1 MTIMPALIRSTV
13 ACTVASAVASAVAC
27 AVVMIASHAIA
38 GPFTFDDVD
47 YWVGTGT
54 SRAALVIDWVENST
68 EPAALVWGYRWDGTA
83 YGRDMLTAIV
93 AADDR
98 LFAKLGGSPTN
109 PVAVYGLGY
118 DANNDGTFALD
129 GGSGFDAGGF
139 AYTGPADGSTSLDA
153 ADYYAEGWFTGF
165 WHFGIASLNP
175 YDGGSWS
182 DIPAGMAGR
191 LLADGAWDSWTFSPT
206 FNFAAFAENPS
217 AAATPFPP
225 GDFNR
230 DQQVDDL
237 DYQLWKSEF
246 GSTNSPAVDGNGNGV
261 VDAADYTIWRNHV
274 GLGAGSWAAGDGVP
288 EPTSLWFTLCSVWVL
303 WLASHIRRKV
313 NVS

>member
-182 DIPAGMAGR
+182 DIPADC
-191 LLADGAWDSWTFSPT
+191 LPT
-206 FNFAAFAENPS
+206 VRG
-217 AAATPFPP
+217 T
-225 GDFNR
+225 
-230 DQQVDDL
+230 
-237 DYQLWKSEF
+237 
-246 GSTNSPAVDGNGNGV
+246 
-261 VDAADYTIWRNHV
+261 V
-274 GLGAGSWAAGDGVP
+274 GLSRRRSISRPSPRIPARQRRHFRRA
-288 EPTSLWFTLCSVWVL
+288 TSIAISRWMILTISFGR
-303 WLASHIRRKV
+303 ASSDRRIRRRWTV
-313 NVS
+313 MATASSTRPTTRSGATTSGWAPVRGRPAMAFPNQRRSGSRCVLSGFCGLLLTFDER